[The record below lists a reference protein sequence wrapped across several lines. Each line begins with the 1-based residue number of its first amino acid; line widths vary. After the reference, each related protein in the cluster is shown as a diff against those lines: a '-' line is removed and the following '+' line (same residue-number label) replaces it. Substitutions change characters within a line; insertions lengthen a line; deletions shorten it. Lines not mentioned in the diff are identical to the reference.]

1 MALTNFKQQTNNQ
14 IDETDHSL
22 CSVPGCG
29 KRWSVHMEGYRP
41 MCSQHQ
47 WGGKTLK
54 PMVKLADVLQAK
66 NIVQWY
72 DDKDE
77 IY

>member
-14 IDETDHSL
+14 IDETGHL
-22 CSVPGCG
+22 FCSVPGCG

-41 MCSQHQ
+41 MCSEHQ

-54 PMVKLADVLQAK
+54 PKKNLADALKAK

>member
-1 MALTNFKQQTNNQ
+1 
-14 IDETDHSL
+14 
-22 CSVPGCG
+22 
-29 KRWSVHMEGYRP
+29 
-41 MCSQHQ
+41 MCSEHQ

-54 PMVKLADVLQAK
+54 PKKNLADALQAK